1 MACRRPIAYNHT
13 SLVVAFIP
21 KTLVAQKMS
30 PAVLSQQTRTPS
42 NSKRHRGILSLA
54 VVPRSSLSPARQTDP
69 LTVRSASIASLPLP
83 TPDTELFS
91 GIDLLAE

>member
-1 MACRRPIAYNHT
+1 MACRRPVAYNHT
-13 SLVVAFIP
+13 SSLVVAFIP
-21 KTLVAQKMS
+21 KTLVAQRMS
-30 PAVLSQQTRTPS
+30 PAVLS
-42 NSKRHRGILSLA
+42 NSKRHQGILSLA
-54 VVPRSSLSPARQTDP
+54 VVPRSSLSPARLTDP